1 MSLKVKILFRNNQ
14 EKYNK
19 GMKQCSGNEDG
30 QKEIDFKDIG
40 KIITGFG
47 D

>member
-1 MSLKVKILFRNNQ
+1 MK
-14 EKYNK
+14 KYNK
-19 GMKQCSGNEDG
+19 GNEDG